1 MTKIVKPNYRELTE
15 NFLETRSEKDYTS
28 LYRKVKPGL
37 RSYIGKIVK
46 DSEATEDILVNTLT
60 KMWTKIDQYDP
71 QYQITTWLYR
81 IAFNECLGFIN
92 ERNKKTSLTR
102 LQEYGLEVNDG
113 GTVAIETIGS
123 LVEDMDFKTEMDLW
137 EEDNELQA
145 RYESC
150 LRAMEQLKPIYRDI
164 VVDRL
169 INKVKYEDLADK
181 YKLPLQTI
189 KNRIRR
195 GKSLIA
201 ESIGQKIVETND

>member
-1 MTKIVKPNYRELTE
+1 MTKIAKPNYRELTE
-15 NFLETRSEKDYTS
+15 NFLETRSEKDYTA

-46 DSEATEDILVNTLT
+46 DADATEDILVNTLT

-102 LQEYGLEVNDG
+102 LQDYGLEVNDG

-169 INKVKYEDLADK
+169 INKVKYEELAYK